1 MCRWSSRGER
11 LVAAEGQKK
20 SGYVGGPES
29 SCKTDSFTRD
39 GDTGGPI
46 HPFRPDNYL
55 MRITSLLPSFFTPLA
70 SHFAVPWPSAL
81 PAKPASDRGFQR
93 PRLPRVRKLPAD
105 TFLRLIMSSIILRI
119 FTFIPCHPCQWRCG
133 VVASG
138 QTLSLLVLLKCGV
151 GRLDSR
157 VPCVYII
164 QL

>member
-1 MCRWSSRGER
+1 MEQRG
-11 LVAAEGQKK
+11 GTIG
-20 SGYVGGPES
+20 SGGGPE
-29 SCKTDSFTRD
+29 KERLRWRPRVRLQ
-39 GDTGGPI
+39 GRLIHQGRGHGGGPI

-105 TFLRLIMSSIILRI
+105 TFLRLTIISIILRI

-151 GRLDSR
+151 GGLDPR